1 MTIINIKGLK
11 REFII
16 KDIKMGK
23 DSLSYF
29 IKQEEERM
37 KKDIEIISR
46 NIKIHGR
53 KIANKDD
60 IANSNI

>member
-1 MTIINIKGLK
+1 MRIINIKGFK

-23 DSLSYF
+23 DSLNYF
-29 IKQEEERM
+29 IKQEEEKM

-46 NIKIHGR
+46 NIKIRGR
-53 KIANKDD
+53 KIANIKD
-60 IANSNI
+60 ISNSNI

>member
-1 MTIINIKGLK
+1 MRIINIKGLK

-23 DSLSYF
+23 DSLNYF
-29 IKQEEERM
+29 IKQEEEKM

-46 NIKIHGR
+46 NIKIRGR
-53 KIANKDD
+53 KIANIKD
-60 IANSNI
+60 ISNSNI

>member
-1 MTIINIKGLK
+1 MTIINIKELK
-11 REFII
+11 REFVI
-16 KDIKMGK
+16 KGIKMGK
-23 DSLSYF
+23 DSLNYF
-29 IKQEEERM
+29 IKKEEERI

-53 KIANKDD
+53 KIANKED